1 MHTKQTTVQKVL
13 DWLDQIAPFDTQE
26 EFDNAGFQ
34 IGQLDTPVSNI
45 LLTLDVTEEVIK
57 EAVELGCELIIS
69 HHPLIFSP
77 LTQLDLANYVPR
89 LVSQFITHQMS
100 LIAVHTNI
108 DQSPDYSASAAM
120 ARLLQLK
127 NLRTADDP
135 YLILGELPEAM
146 KPEALA
152 RLIGD
157 TMDVP
162 IRQYGAHEGLVYT
175 LAIAG
180 GAYSEGFLG
189 AQQAGAQALLT
200 GEVKH
205 HHALEAAANGFII
218 YDGGHY
224 ATEVTMLAPLAFGL
238 QTALNQVEY
247 PVRVHVTRYRSYHL
261 Q

>member
-1 MHTKQTTVQKVL
+1 MHTKQTTVQTVL
-13 DWLDQIAPFDTQE
+13 DWLNQIAPFDTQE

-34 IGQLDTPVSNI
+34 VGRLGTPVSNT

-57 EAVELGCELIIS
+57 EAAELKCELIIS

-77 LTQLDLANYVPR
+77 LTNLDLSKHVPR
-89 LVSQFITHQMS
+89 LISLLIKHQIS

-108 DQSPDYSASAAM
+108 DQSPDYSASVAV
-120 ARLLQLK
+120 ARQLQLK
-127 NLRTADDP
+127 KLRNTDDP
-135 YLILGELPEAM
+135 YLFLGELSDPM
-146 KPEALA
+146 KPDALA

-157 TMDVP
+157 TLDVP
-162 IRQYGAHEGLVYT
+162 IRQYGEHEGLVHT

-205 HHALEAAANGFII
+205 HHALEAAATSFII

-247 PVRVHVTRYRSYHL
+247 PVRVHVTRCRSYHL
-261 Q
+261 R